1 MELISGHREFGA
13 EIPNPLGLD
22 GIEYVEYATAAPQ
35 ALGQVLETMGF
46 KPVARHRS
54 REVLLYRQGSLNVV
68 INGHPGVVRAA
79 RREEAPRI
87 SALALRV
94 RDARAAYEHALDNGG
109 WEVPAHAEVMELNIP
124 GIHGPG
130 GAHLYFVDRYRE
142 FSIYDVDFVPIPGV
156 DRRPPATAGLH
167 FFGVVQDI
175 GRDRTDDWVEF
186 YRRLF
191 GFERLPD
198 DERFG
203 ILPAGTLLRSP
214 CGSFY
219 VQLVEPHPTTVLYDE
234 LEQFNRIGLGVPDVL
249 AAVAALRH
257 LGADFVESP
266 KLHIEPRGALTRTY
280 LHSVAFELVHDER
293 ERAGGAA

>member
-1 MELISGHREFGA
+1 
-13 EIPNPLGLD
+13 
-22 GIEYVEYATAAPQ
+22 
-35 ALGQVLETMGF
+35 
-46 KPVARHRS
+46 
-54 REVLLYRQGSLNVV
+54 
-68 INGHPGVVRAA
+68 
-79 RREEAPRI
+79 
-87 SALALRV
+87 
-94 RDARAAYEHALDNGG
+94 
-109 WEVPAHAEVMELNIP
+109 MELNIP